1 MAPAREYSKM
11 RAEAQKEAA
20 KEAAE
25 AAVLKEFLARL
36 QQLLA
41 AWATPAIFPAAMV
54 DGRQ

>member
-1 MAPAREYSKM
+1 M

-25 AAVLKEFLARL
+25 AAVLREFLARL
-36 QQLLA
+36 QQPLA
-41 AWATPAIFPAAMV
+41 AWAMPAISPEATV

>member
-1 MAPAREYSKM
+1 M

-41 AWATPAIFPAAMV
+41 AWAMPAIFPEAMV